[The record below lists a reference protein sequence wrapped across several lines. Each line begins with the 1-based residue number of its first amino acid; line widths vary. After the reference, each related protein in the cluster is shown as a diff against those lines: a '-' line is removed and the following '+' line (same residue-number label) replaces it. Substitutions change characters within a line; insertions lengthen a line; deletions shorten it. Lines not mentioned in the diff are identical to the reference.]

1 MYKEFYGLKENP
13 FKLSPDLRYFFLSP
27 RIKKV
32 MDQLFYGLD
41 QNMGFMLITGEV
53 GVGKTSMLRFF
64 ISHLDDS
71 VERAY
76 LFNPTLA
83 SAEELLSFLIMDLKI
98 AEGGPP
104 STSNKIHLLS
114 QIHQYLLD
122 RYAEGKKVLFII
134 DDAQAMP
141 DFLLEELRLLS
152 NFETDQDKLFQII
165 LVGQRELGERLRGN
179 NLRQLNQ
186 RIPIKTA
193 LFPLTSEETGAYI
206 NYRLM
211 VAGSNGIVFKPKAI
225 DLIHRASKGLPR
237 LINLIAE
244 RTLVAGYVRGAKEL
258 GKKEVR
264 MALKDLE
271 VVR

>member
-1 MYKEFYGLKENP
+1 MYKEFFALKENP
-13 FKLSPDLRYFFLSP
+13 FKLSPDLRYYFLCP
-27 RIKKV
+27 RIKRV

-41 QNMGFMLITGEV
+41 QNMGFMLVTGEI

-64 ISHLDDS
+64 MSHLDDS

-76 LFNPTLA
+76 LFNPTLG
-83 SAEELLSFLIMDLKI
+83 SSEELLSFLIMDLKI
-98 AEGGPP
+98 GNGVP
-104 STSNKIHLLS
+104 SQSNKIYLLS

-134 DDAQAMP
+134 DDAQAIP

-165 LVGQRELGERLRGN
+165 LVGQRELGDRLRRN

-193 LFPLTSEETGAYI
+193 LFPFSKEETAAYI
-206 NYRLM
+206 SYRLM
-211 VAGSNGIVFKPKAI
+211 VAGGNGIVFKPKAI
-225 DLIHRASKGLPR
+225 DLIQRESRGLPR
-237 LINLIAE
+237 LVNLIAE
-244 RTLVAGYVRGAKEL
+244 RTLIAGYVKGAKEL
-258 GKKEVR
+258 GKKEVK

-271 VVR
+271 VAR